1 MTLLNLAQL
10 LRVPHVESGL
20 RFDISPD
27 GQRLT
32 FSWNK
37 TGRWELYER
46 GLNASDSP
54 RPVSEI
60 KGAKFSPRYSPDGSM
75 LPFNCLRASAEYQLV
90 TRRPNASCALRHEGT
105 IRFVPAPD

>member
-60 KGAKFSPRYSPDGSM
+60 QGAKFSPRYSPDGSM
-75 LPFNCLRASAEYQLV
+75 LAF
-90 TRRPNASCALRHEGT
+90 ALDLDGSESYHIVVLDFKT
-105 IRFVPAPD
+105 NTKTDLTP